1 MRELSNFFSS
11 NLSLRLYN
19 HLLSKTTHE
28 HRSPMRKHIKLFK
41 NFAIRNRAQ
50 ILSSNTALVDPIV
63 KYSDRVKIDFSVI
76 FRDVEIEDS
85 AAETQEILF
94 EHLLVL
100 SMIFDEKAG
109 AAKVLR
115 ERKKKRPL
123 PPMLETLFEEHDFL
137 KDMVDKV
144 EKHVT
149 PGANPMEAMTS
160 MMTSGVLQDIVTG
173 MQQKIDDGSL
183 DIQKLMASVQTM
195 TQALPPEQLAA
206 LQPMMSAAAPTPAL
220 TPSLTPAPAPVT
232 TSKHVVRGGKKK
244 T

>member
-1 MRELSNFFSS
+1 ML
-11 NLSLRLYN
+11 
-19 HLLSKTTHE
+19 
-28 HRSPMRKHIKLFK
+28 KHIKLFK

-63 KYSDRVKIDFSVI
+63 RYSDRVKIDFSVI
-76 FRDVEIEDS
+76 FRDVELEDS

-100 SMIFDEKAG
+100 SMVLDPESR
-109 AAKVLR
+109 AAEVLR

-123 PPMLETLFEEHDFL
+123 PPMLESLFEEHDFL

-160 MMTSGVLQDIVTG
+160 MMTSGVLQDIVAG

-206 LQPMMSAAAPTPAL
+206 LQPMMSAAAPPAAVHA
-220 TPSLTPAPAPVT
+220 PAPAPAK

-244 T
+244 RKKKRQKCKL